1 MPNDTPS
8 RGRPRIA
15 ELDERILDATR
26 TLLAEHGYLG
36 LSMEAVAKRAGVGK
50 QTLYRRWPRR
60 PLLVYQAYFGGV
72 ARTSAE
78 LPDTGTLAGDLQ
90 AATAYQDQVF
100 KLPGTVE
107 LISGMVADCL
117 VEPDLMAAL
126 RQNMMRPDLEAAAV
140 IFARAVSRGELP
152 ADTDVHTMAE
162 IMAGAMF
169 AHHILY
175 GEERPGFQ
183 QVLATTLAKLAAG

>member
-1 MPNDTPS
+1 VPNATPA

-15 ELDERILDATR
+15 ELDERILAATR
-26 TLLAEHGYLG
+26 ALLAEHGYLG

-60 PLLVYQAYFGGV
+60 PLLVYKACFGG
-72 ARTSAE
+72 AEQTSAE
-78 LPDTGTLAGDLQ
+78 LPDTGTLAGDL
-90 AATAYQDQVF
+90 ARATAYQDQVF

-126 RQNMMRPDLEAAAV
+126 RRKMMRPDLDVAAT
-140 IFARAVSRGELP
+140 IFARAVKRGELP
-152 ADTDVHTMAE
+152 PTTDIHALAE

-175 GEERPGFQ
+175 GDNDPGFQ
-183 QVLATTLAKLAAG
+183 QTLSTTLSKLAD